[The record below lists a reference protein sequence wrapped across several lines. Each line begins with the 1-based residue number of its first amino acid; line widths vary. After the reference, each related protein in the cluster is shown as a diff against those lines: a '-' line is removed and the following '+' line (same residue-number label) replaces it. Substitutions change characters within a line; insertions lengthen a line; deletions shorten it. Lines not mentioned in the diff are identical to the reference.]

1 MLATHSS
8 KPYKVIIKM
17 YNIHN
22 IYFKNIR
29 RSNMFGLVAES
40 FSIGTT
46 IITILN
52 ILLVILV
59 VYIIKLISNHFS
71 KVKQLEKDVDELKN
85 ERCNNENQNKK

>member
-1 MLATHSS
+1 
-8 KPYKVIIKM
+8 
-17 YNIHN
+17 
-22 IYFKNIR
+22 
-29 RSNMFGLVAES
+29 MFGLERET

-71 KVKQLEKDVDELKN
+71 KVKQLEKDVAIKN

>member
-1 MLATHSS
+1 
-8 KPYKVIIKM
+8 
-17 YNIHN
+17 
-22 IYFKNIR
+22 
-29 RSNMFGLVAES
+29 MFGLAAES

-71 KVKQLEKDVDELKN
+71 KVKQLEKDVTELKN

>member
-1 MLATHSS
+1 
-8 KPYKVIIKM
+8 
-17 YNIHN
+17 
-22 IYFKNIR
+22 
-29 RSNMFGLVAES
+29 MFGLARET

-52 ILLVILV
+52 IFLVILV

-71 KVKQLEKDVDELKN
+71 KVKQLEKDVLELKN